1 MVFYNEGHV
10 TIIIMVYYNLL
21 REMYWSILFTQT
33 TVVVVNFRFPL
44 SIQIKSVWVWVTPD
58 YVVDSDLLMHL
69 WKLHNKNLNNFLAS
83 YLTSTHTPLS
93 P

>member
-10 TIIIMVYYNLL
+10 IIIIMVYYNLL
-21 REMYWSILFTQT
+21 RGMYWLILFTQT

-69 WKLHNKNLNNFLAS
+69 WKLHNKKSNN
-83 YLTSTHTPLS
+83 LTSTHTSLS